1 MLASSLITSDES
13 DTTTADQTQADRNH
27 GDDKQYMNQPSQ
39 CVGSEHAKKPQND
52 EKNGNCFKHGEK
64 FAMTANRRV

>member
-1 MLASSLITSDES
+1 
-13 DTTTADQTQADRNH
+13 
-27 GDDKQYMNQPSQ
+27 MNQPSQ

-64 FAMTANRRV
+64 FAMTANVRV